1 MNYSYT
7 EDIYIYIYILYIYIW
22 LSIHIRIMFYM
33 HDKLI
38 INNEQSLKRTV
49 AFVAKLADQ
58 VGLGPAK

>member
-1 MNYSYT
+1 
-7 EDIYIYIYILYIYIW
+7 
-22 LSIHIRIMFYM
+22 MFYM